1 MKENKPLDTKILLE
15 EAKNAEHKE
24 AYRTLEK
31 NQNYRI
37 GIGVRLTLLNTPSFF
52 IEILLYLCP
61 NSNNVNLKTLEKNL
75 TCLKTL
81 QTRNYTLT
89 CQDDNC
95 ISCEKTTPTQN
106 LTKEYTTVKALLT
119 TIFS

>member
-1 MKENKPLDTKILLE
+1 MKENKPLDTKTLLK

-37 GIGVRLTLLNTPSFF
+37 GIGVRLTPLNTPSFF

-61 NSNNVNLKTLEKNL
+61 NSTNVNLKTIEKNL
-75 TCLKTL
+75 TCLKAL
-81 QTRNYTLT
+81 QKRNYTLT

-95 ISCEKTTPTQN
+95 ISCEKATPIQK
-106 LTKEYTTVKALLT
+106 LTEEYTTIKALIK

>member
-1 MKENKPLDTKILLE
+1 MKENKPLDTKTLLK

-37 GIGVRLTLLNTPSFF
+37 GIGVRLTPPNTPSFF

-61 NSNNVNLKTLEKNL
+61 NSTNVNLKTIEKNL
-75 TCLKTL
+75 TCLKAL
-81 QTRNYTLT
+81 QKRNYTLT

-95 ISCEKTTPTQN
+95 ISCEKATPIQK
-106 LTKEYTTVKALLT
+106 LTEEYTTIKALIK

>member
-1 MKENKPLDTKILLE
+1 MKETKPLDTKTLLE

-24 AYRTLEK
+24 AYRTLDK

-37 GIGVRLTLLNTPSFF
+37 GIGVRLTPPNTPSFF

-61 NSNNVNLKTLEKNL
+61 NTDNVNLKTLEKHV

-81 QTRNYTLT
+81 QTKNYTLT
-89 CQDDNC
+89 CQDDS

-106 LTKEYTTVKALLT
+106 LTKEYTTIKTLLK

>member
-1 MKENKPLDTKILLE
+1 MKENKPLDTKTLLE

-31 NQNYRI
+31 NQHYRI
-37 GIGVRLTLLNTPSFF
+37 GIGVRLTPPNTPSFF

-61 NSNNVNLKTLEKNL
+61 NSTNVNLKTLEKNL

-81 QTRNYTLT
+81 RTRNYTLT

-95 ISCEKTTPTQN
+95 VSCEKTILTQH
-106 LTKEYTTVKALLT
+106 LTREYSTIKALMVK
-119 TIFS
+119 IFS